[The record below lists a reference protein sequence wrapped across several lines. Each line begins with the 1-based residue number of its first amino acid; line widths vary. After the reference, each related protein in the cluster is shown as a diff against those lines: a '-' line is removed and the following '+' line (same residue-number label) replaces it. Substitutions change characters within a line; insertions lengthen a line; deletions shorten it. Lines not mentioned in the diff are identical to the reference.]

1 VQQGSR
7 EVVRTGM
14 MMSLQKQLMTKG
26 RKWKLQLDEMSILA
40 DKPVYKWQQEWKTWS
55 SSLIL

>member
-1 VQQGSR
+1 MQQVIR
-7 EVVRTGM
+7 EIVRTGM

-40 DKPVYKWQQEWKTWS
+40 DKLVYKWQQEWKT
-55 SSLIL
+55 